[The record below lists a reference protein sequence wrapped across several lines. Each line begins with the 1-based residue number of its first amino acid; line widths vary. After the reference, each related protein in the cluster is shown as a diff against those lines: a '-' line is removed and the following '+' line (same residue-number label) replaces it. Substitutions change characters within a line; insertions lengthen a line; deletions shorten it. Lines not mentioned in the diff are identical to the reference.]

1 VHLTKTI
8 NELLGRN
15 DSRANA
21 NKAAQC
27 LRLIQPKTQL
37 KNYASVTG

>member
-1 VHLTKTI
+1 LTETISACSEYSLVHLTKTI
-8 NELLGRN
+8 DELLGRN

-27 LRLIQPKTQL
+27 LRLI
-37 KNYASVTG
+37 

>member
-8 NELLGRN
+8 DKLLGRN

-27 LRLIQPKTQL
+27 LRLFSQKT
-37 KNYASVTG
+37 T